1 MSDIT
6 FKEKGAVREN
16 SVDLEARE
24 QTAREQTALQDDEVD
39 AAMRRSTIK
48 VPLKRDRKVV
58 PCIVADE

>member
-24 QTAREQTALQDDEVD
+24 QTAVQEEIDDLARRQSTAKL
-39 AAMRRSTIK
+39 
-48 VPLKRDRKVV
+48 PLNRDRKVV
-58 PCIVADE
+58 PCIIADE

>member
-16 SVDLEARE
+16 SVDLE
-24 QTAREQTALQDDEVD
+24 AREQTALQDDEVD

>member
-24 QTAREQTALQDDEVD
+24 QTALQDEEDL
-39 AAMRRSTIK
+39 ARRQSTVK

>member
-16 SVDLEARE
+16 SVDLEAEE
-24 QTAREQTALQDDEVD
+24 QSAREDEQDDL
-39 AAMRRSTIK
+39 ARRQSTIK

-58 PCIVADE
+58 PNIVADE

>member
-24 QTAREQTALQDDEVD
+24 QTARDEIDDL
-39 AAMRRSTIK
+39 ARRQSTVKI
-48 VPLKRDRKVV
+48 PLKRDRKVV

>member
-24 QTAREQTALQDDEVD
+24 QTALQDDEDD

>member
-16 SVDLEARE
+16 SVDLE
-24 QTAREQTALQDDEVD
+24 DDEVD

>member
-24 QTAREQTALQDDEVD
+24 QTARELIGA
-39 AAMRRSTIK
+39 
-48 VPLKRDRKVV
+48 
-58 PCIVADE
+58 